1 MRTDENAV
9 AVAVR
14 DAAGPADLLAEHHR
28 ALDEQLDRLV
38 ARAQL
43 GDAADLRAAWTAFER
58 ELLRHLEQEEA
69 EILPGFAR
77 YDAAEALAILAEHA
91 DIRRALLE
99 MGVNLDLHCLRA
111 EAVQD
116 FAQRLKAHARRED
129 GAFYAWARSHV
140 ARSTWQSI
148 KRSLKAAA
156 RAGRRVARLGGRI
169 M

>member
-1 MRTDENAV
+1 METDAHAV
-9 AVAVR
+9 AVTN
-14 DAAGPADLLAEHHR
+14 AAGPADLLAEHHR

-43 GDAADLRAAWTAFER
+43 GDAAELRAEWTAFER

-99 MGVNLDLHCLRA
+99 MGVSLDLHCLRA

-156 RAGRRVARLGGRI
+156 RAGRRVARLGERI